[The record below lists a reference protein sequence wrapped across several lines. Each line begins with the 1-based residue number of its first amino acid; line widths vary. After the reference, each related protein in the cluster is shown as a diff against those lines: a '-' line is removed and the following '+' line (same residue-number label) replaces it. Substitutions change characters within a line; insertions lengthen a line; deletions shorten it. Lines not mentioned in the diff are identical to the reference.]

1 MTLTILEVL
10 YIFLIAF
17 TAIIW
22 TLLVVVLMR
31 VLKIL
36 AVVQEITWIYEKI
49 KSVFNTYS
57 KIPNTIKDVVKEK
70 FGRKNK

>member
-22 TLLVVVLMR
+22 TLLTIVLMR
-31 VLKIL
+31 LMKIL
-36 AVVQEITWIYEKI
+36 WVVQEIIWIYDKI
-49 KSVFNTYS
+49 KQVFSTYS
-57 KIPNTIKDVVKEK
+57 KIPEIIKDTIKEK
-70 FGRKNK
+70 FWNQK